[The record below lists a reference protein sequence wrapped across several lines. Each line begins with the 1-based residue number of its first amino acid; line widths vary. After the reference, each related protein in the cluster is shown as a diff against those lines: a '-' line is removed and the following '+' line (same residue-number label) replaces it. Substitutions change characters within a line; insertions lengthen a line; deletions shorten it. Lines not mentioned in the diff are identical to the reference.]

1 VNCQDAHRSF
11 FALLD
16 GQLALTE
23 RAPVEIHLRQC
34 DRCQDEL
41 ERLRKRP
48 VLLRAVWRA
57 RLALSA
63 TVQDVSLPRLV
74 APAREFLSC
83 CPPRVVPVAAAVT
96 LLVVLVTYGFQ
107 RQAEL
112 ATTLA
117 ERPAVPS
124 STVEASYPV
133 PSPEPIAESEPAILP
148 APPSLTSPSPA
159 PQSERITTAR
169 PPAKP
174 LASLHDARPRVAA
187 DAVVAPARKPS
198 AVWIIGRT
206 KDEQIAPEPEPVRRD
221 RD

>member
-1 VNCQDAHRSF
+1 MNCHDAHRSF

-34 DRCQDEL
+34 DRCQAEL
-41 ERLRKRP
+41 ERLRRRSP
-48 VLLRAVWRA
+48 LLRCVWRA
-57 RLALSA
+57 RRALGA
-63 TVQDVSLPRLV
+63 TLQDLSLSRFV
-74 APAREFLSC
+74 APTREFVSR
-83 CPPRVVPVAAAVT
+83 CPPRVLPVAAAVT

-112 ATTLA
+112 ATTPA
-117 ERPAVPS
+117 ERPTAPS
-124 STVEASYPV
+124 PVIEAPV
-133 PSPEPIAESEPAILP
+133 PSPEPIAKGEPSVLP
-148 APPSLTSPSPA
+148 LAPGPTSPSPA
-159 PQSERITTAR
+159 HQGERITTSR

-174 LASLHDARPRVAA
+174 LARLHDPGLRVAG
-187 DAVVAPARKPS
+187 DAGGVTSRKPS

-206 KDEQIAPEPEPVRRD
+206 KDEQIPPEPEPVRRD